1 MNRWKGLGI
10 VAAVAGLIGL
20 GIAFL
25 PRTPEFPQPLKV
37 AANVVPDTTASPSP
51 TASPEQNAPRTASPA
66 PTSHALPSPKPTP
79 TTQARPTPANSPAA
93 TVATPAESPQQSP
106 SPTVAPVTSA
116 TPEPTTAATAAA
128 ATQQQTAAPATK
140 NGPVTL
146 TLKKDSVI
154 GIRLDQA
161 VTTETAKVDEKI
173 TAKVSRDVIVDK
185 VTAIPAGAK
194 LEGTIVLVERASAA
208 NPRGKL
214 GIKFTALVRP
224 DNTRVALATETI
236 AREASDPSA
245 ASSTAFNSNA
255 VSALVAGNAGRV
267 PPKQDAKGSPA
278 PNSSKPRDF
287 QLAAGAPLT
296 VHLTAPVS
304 ITIDRNPE

>member
-194 LEGTIVLVERASAA
+194 LEGTIVLVER
-208 NPRGKL
+208 G
-214 GIKFTALVRP
+214 
-224 DNTRVALATETI
+224 
-236 AREASDPSA
+236 
-245 ASSTAFNSNA
+245 STAFNSNA
-255 VSALVAGNAGRV
+255 FSALVAGNAGRV